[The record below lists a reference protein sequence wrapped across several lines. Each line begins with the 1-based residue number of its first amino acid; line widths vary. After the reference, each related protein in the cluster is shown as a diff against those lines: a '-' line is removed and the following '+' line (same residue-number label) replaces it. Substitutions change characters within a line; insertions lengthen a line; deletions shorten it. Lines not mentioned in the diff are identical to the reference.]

1 MVVGVEREEEEEE
14 ESEPML
20 VVGLGR
26 GSEWDKDLGRV
37 RLGYD
42 MVRIRVRYEG
52 DEEMLRRCGRLSHLF
67 FRSTFEGSYRV
78 CATEIKGEKGSVCS
92 ANFEKRFGALAI
104 GQFESTPLRP
114 SVSSFVSLPWFQLAY
129 FVATSPFF

>member
-1 MVVGVEREEEEEE
+1 MVVGVEREEEEEEE

-42 MVRIRVRYEG
+42 MVRIRVRYEE

-92 ANFEKRFGALAI
+92 ANFEKRFGALANRLV
-104 GQFESTPLRP
+104 FVPP
-114 SVSSFVSLPWFQLAY
+114 SLLSSLLPWFQLAY
-129 FVATSPFF
+129 LVGTSQG

>member
-1 MVVGVEREEEEEE
+1 MVVGVEREEEEEEE

-42 MVRIRVRYEG
+42 MVRIRVRYEE

-92 ANFEKRFGALAI
+92 ANFEKRFGA
-104 GQFESTPLRP
+104 FVPP
-114 SVSSFVSLPWFQLAY
+114 SLLSSLLPWFQLAY
-129 FVATSPFF
+129 LVGTSQG